1 MSGEIGRLAE
11 EVLAHVKGENLV
23 KLAEYR
29 ALKNAYA
36 QPTANTLLGQAM
48 LKLAEAIR
56 STSDD
61 VSVAD
66 VRSFLKEVGHAE

>member
-1 MSGEIGRLAE
+1 MRGEIGRLAE
-11 EVLAHVKGENLV
+11 EVLAQVKGENLV

-29 ALKNAYA
+29 ALRNAEA
-36 QPTANTLLGQAM
+36 QPTASTPLGQAM
-48 LKLAEAIR
+48 LKLAEIVR

-66 VRSFLKEVGHAE
+66 VQNFLKEAGHAE